1 MNDPILALRD
11 RLLRREPTDSEADGS
26 GMGGL
31 FGLQVLT
38 GKLLFFTGLAT
49 TVDALA
55 AMRRS
60 GSGIPLARNG
70 EPVSR
75 AGLPAALAPALV
87 GPLAAAA
94 HMTYAFTPSER
105 NRTATRVL
113 DAAVVGAG
121 FAALVAALAIARREG
136 APPSVSAVALASAGA
151 LGILLDRNDREHSAE
166 LGRLEK
172 RASVVERLVPR
183 RRTRIDKIVVHV

>member
-1 MNDPILALRD
+1 
-11 RLLRREPTDSEADGS
+11 
-26 GMGGL
+26 MGGL

-60 GSGIPLARNG
+60 APGNRLPRDGQPAA
-70 EPVSR
+70 R

-113 DAAVVGAG
+113 DAAAVGAG
-121 FAALVAALAIARREG
+121 FAALVAALAIARREA

-172 RASVVERLVPR
+172 RASVVERLVPK
-183 RRTRIDKIVVHV
+183 RRTRIDRIVVHV

>member
-1 MNDPILALRD
+1 
-11 RLLRREPTDSEADGS
+11 
-26 GMGGL
+26 MGGL

-60 GSGIPLARNG
+60 APGNRLARDG
-70 EPVSR
+70 QPVAR

-113 DAAVVGAG
+113 DAAAVGAG
-121 FAALVAALAIARREG
+121 FAALVAALAIARREA

-183 RRTRIDKIVVHV
+183 RRTRIDRIVVHV